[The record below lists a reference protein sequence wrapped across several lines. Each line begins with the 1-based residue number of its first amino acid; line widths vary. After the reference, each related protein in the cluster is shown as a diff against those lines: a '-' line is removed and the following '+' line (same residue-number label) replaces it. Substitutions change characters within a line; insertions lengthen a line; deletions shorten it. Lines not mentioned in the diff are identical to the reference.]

1 MFRKKDAILLVTSYG
16 TMALGVFLPQLADP
30 LRYAPLIF
38 VMVLLLLSFL
48 AIDLRGLLSHAMK
61 APLATAGLLAVKTVL
76 MPLAVFAFFHLLW
89 PGYELAGLLVAG
101 ASTAV
106 LAPFFA
112 NLFGADIVL
121 TAGVVI
127 LSSLVLPFTLP
138 PLVAAL
144 AGQAMEVGLMPM
156 IRMLALMIFVPAFL
170 GRACARWLPRTTEW
184 LLGSSYPL
192 SLVAVGVTNVGVFS
206 RYSRFFLE
214 QPGQAL
220 EAMLAGGVMVACLM
234 ILLSWACRRVV
245 AELRATSLVC
255 LLFPNY
261 ILILA
266 FSCEF
271 FGPREATFAA
281 TYSVPFFLQLLFL
294 RKVAALGS

>member
-1 MFRKKDAILLVTSYG
+1 MFRKADAILLLTSYG
-16 TMALGVFLPQLADP
+16 TMALGVFLPQLAEP
-30 LRYAPLIF
+30 LRYAPMAF

-48 AIDLRGLLSHAMK
+48 AIDLRGLLTHALK
-61 APLATAGLLAVKTVL
+61 APMGTLALLAAKTVF
-76 MPLAVFAFFHLLW
+76 MPLVVFALFHLVW
-89 PGYELAGLLVAG
+89 PRYELAGLLVAG

-138 PLVAAL
+138 PLVAIL
-144 AGQAMEVGLMPM
+144 AGQAMDVGLMPM
-156 IRMLALMIFVPAFL
+156 VRMLVLMIFIPAL
-170 GRACARWLPRTTEW
+170 SGRACACWLPRTTEW
-184 LLGSSYPL
+184 LLGCSYPL
-192 SLVAVGVTNVGVFS
+192 SLIAVGVTNVGVFS
-206 RYSRFFLE
+206 RYSDFFLE
-214 QPGQAL
+214 KPQQAL
-220 EAMLAGGVMVACLM
+220 EAMLAGGLMVAGLM
-234 ILLSWACRRVV
+234 LLTAWFCRYLT

-266 FSCEF
+266 FSCQF
-271 FGPREATFAA
+271 FGPVEATFAA

-294 RKVAALGS
+294 RKVANL

>member
-1 MFRKKDAILLVTSYG
+1 MFRKADAILLLTSYG
-16 TMALGVFLPQLADP
+16 TMALGVFLPQLAEP
-30 LRYAPLIF
+30 LRYAPMAF

-48 AIDLRGLLSHAMK
+48 AIDLRGLLTHALK
-61 APLATAGLLAVKTVL
+61 APMGTLALLAAKTVF
-76 MPLAVFAFFHLLW
+76 MPLVVFALFHLVW
-89 PGYELAGLLVAG
+89 PRYELAGLLVAG

-138 PLVAAL
+138 PLVAIL
-144 AGQAMEVGLMPM
+144 AGQAMDVGLMPM
-156 IRMLALMIFVPAFL
+156 VRMLVLMIFIPAL
-170 GRACARWLPRTTEW
+170 SGRACARWLPRTTEW
-184 LLGSSYPL
+184 LLGCSYPL
-192 SLVAVGVTNVGVFS
+192 SLIAVGVTNVGVFS
-206 RYSRFFLE
+206 RYSDFFLE
-214 QPGQAL
+214 KPQQAL
-220 EAMLAGGVMVACLM
+220 EAMLAGGLMVAGLM
-234 ILLSWACRRVV
+234 LLTAWFCRYLT

-266 FSCEF
+266 FSCQF
-271 FGPREATFAA
+271 FGPVEATFAA

-294 RKVAALGS
+294 RKVANL